1 MKLIA
6 KSPSLQTFPQKNF
19 SKIHSLTLSPYAA
32 ICETVR
38 AEYIEVFFEFFFFF
52 FFGLVRIA
60 SLFQLIAPCA

>member
-1 MKLIA
+1 MKLIG

-38 AEYIEVFFEFFFFF
+38 TEYIEVFFEFFFF
-52 FFGLVRIA
+52 GLVRIA
-60 SLFQLIAPCA
+60 SLLQLIAPCA